1 MKNRL
6 TREDAMRDETKVPLD
21 QSSVD
26 HSFYKIWFGLGLSTL
41 ALALYA
47 AKAGSVLEFPA
58 FGLIG
63 AYLLTLMPFTARDDT
78 IRAMHGTATNAVV
91 VLLALYLVVTG
102 LLPVID
108 PIYEVTFEH
117 GVKRPDRIFS
127 GWAAYWLDGLLI
139 GNVAA
144 VAYFATFLFQHYRQ
158 RP

>member
-1 MKNRL
+1 MKNHL
-6 TREDAMRDETKVPLD
+6 TKENAMSDETKIALD

-26 HSFYKIWFGLGLSTL
+26 HSFYKIWFGLGLSSL

-47 AKAGSVLEFPA
+47 AAGGSVLKFPA
-58 FGLIG
+58 FSMIG
-63 AYLLTLMPFTARDDT
+63 AYLLVVIPFTARDDY
-78 IRAMHGTATNAVV
+78 IRAIHGTATNAVL

-102 LLPVID
+102 LMPVID

-117 GVKRPDRIFS
+117 GVKRPDRILS